1 MRALELKIPP
11 PVVALF
17 VAAAMWGISLAT
29 PSVEV
34 PAVTRVAAAIAIA
47 MAGLGIA
54 VAGSLAFRRARTSS
68 NPLKPGSTTSL
79 VTFGVYRFTR
89 NPMYLG
95 IVLVLLGWAVFLSSA
110 FALLGPLVFGLYM
123 RHFQIVPEERVLAGI
138 FGTAYA
144 EYQAKVRRWL

>member
-47 MAGLGIA
+47 MAGVGIA

-89 NPMYLG
+89 NPMYLA
-95 IVLVLLGWAVFLSSA
+95 VLATITGQALILGRPVLLGYAATVAAA
-110 FALLGPLVFGLYM
+110 FIGFVRGYEEPTLARRYGAAYEEY
-123 RHFQIVPEERVLAGI
+123 RRTVPA
-138 FGTAYA
+138 
-144 EYQAKVRRWL
+144 